1 MLIEIDCREREL
13 HQQCLAYLQQ
23 NPRIENVVLKTSNM
37 PIGDIII
44 YDDSNGN
51 KLVEKIIIERK
62 SVNDLAASIRD
73 SRYREQS
80 FRLSECSLH
89 NHNIFYLIEGSFANL
104 GRRYNKNTLLSAMTS
119 ISYNKGFSLYRTFSV
134 AESAEWIIRMA
145 DKIQRS
151 KEKPYYSLE
160 SSEEKKEKDDEGVD
174 GEESEGKTIELAD
187 EFVQKMKSEEKD
199 SAVHSSGGS
208 SGGAAYSSV
217 IKRVKKQNITKENIG
232 EIMLMQ
238 IPGVSAAAAQAIMA
252 NYKTMPGLLHA
263 LKETPG
269 ALDEI
274 TIVTKSSSTGS
285 TSPTKKVRKISKT
298 CKSNIYNYLLP
309 EITEIITVDTK

>member
-13 HQQCLAYLQQ
+13 YQKCLAYLQQ
-23 NPRIENVVLKTSNM
+23 NTRIENVTLSSSSL

-44 YDDSNGN
+44 YDDSNDE

-119 ISYNKGFSLYRTFSV
+119 ISYHKGFSLYRTFSV
-134 AESAEWIIRMA
+134 AESAEWIVRLA
-145 DKIQRS
+145 DKLHRTDDP
-151 KEKPYYSLE
+151 PYYGVNDTSVIGG
-160 SSEEKKEKDDEGVD
+160 EGGG
-174 GEESEGKTIELAD
+174 GEGGEGGAGEGKFD
-187 EFVQKMKSEEKD
+187 N
-199 SAVHSSGGS
+199 
-208 SGGAAYSSV
+208 YSSV
-217 IKRVKKQNITKENIG
+217 IKRIKKNNITRDNIG

-238 IPGVSAAAAQAIMA
+238 IPGVSAAAAKAVMA
-252 NYKTMPGLLHA
+252 THKNISALLHV
-263 LKETPG
+263 LTITPD
-269 ALDEI
+269 ALDDI
-274 TIVTKSSSTGS
+274 HVGS
-285 TSPTKKVRKISKT
+285 ECHENHTKKRKLNKT
-298 CKSNIYNYLLP
+298 CKANIYNYLFP
-309 EITEIITVDTK
+309 DAESVITIDTK

>member
-13 HQQCLAYLQQ
+13 YQQCLAYLQQ
-23 NPRIENVVLKTSNM
+23 NSGIENIDLKSSNL
-37 PIGDIII
+37 PIGDVII
-44 YDDSNGN
+44 YDDANTEM
-51 KLVEKIIIERK
+51 LVEKIIIERK

-73 SRYREQS
+73 SRYREQGY
-80 FRLSECSLH
+80 RLGECSLH
-89 NHNIFYLIEGSFANL
+89 NHNIFYLIEGSFASL

-134 AESAEWIIRMA
+134 AESAEWIVRMA

-160 SSEEKKEKDDEGVD
+160 RSREEKVKGDEDVG

-187 EFVQKMKSEEKD
+187 EFVNKMKSEEKD
-199 SAVHSSGGS
+199 CAN
-208 SGGAAYSSV
+208 AYSSV
-217 IKRVKKQNITKENIG
+217 VKRVKKHNITKDNIG

-238 IPGVSAAAAQAIMA
+238 IPNVSAAAAQSIMA
-252 NYKTMPGLLHA
+252 KYKTIPGLLHA

-274 TIVTKSSSTGS
+274 TIVTKANSIGS
-285 TSPTKKVRKISKT
+285 TETKKVRKISKT
-298 CKSNIYNYLLP
+298 CKSNIYNYLLQ
-309 EITEIITVDTK
+309 EIEAEIITIDTK

>member
-13 HQQCLAYLQQ
+13 YQKCLAYLQQ
-23 NPRIENVVLKTSNM
+23 NPRIENVTLSSSSL

-44 YDDSNGN
+44 YDDSRGD

-119 ISYNKGFSLYRTFSV
+119 ISYHKGFSLYRTFSV
-134 AESAEWIIRMA
+134 AESAEWIVRLA
-145 DKIQRS
+145 DKLHRTDDP
-151 KEKPYYSLE
+151 PYYGVNDTSVIGGGGGG
-160 SSEEKKEKDDEGVD
+160 EG
-174 GEESEGKTIELAD
+174 GEGGEGGGGGEGKFD
-187 EFVQKMKSEEKD
+187 N
-199 SAVHSSGGS
+199 
-208 SGGAAYSSV
+208 YSSV
-217 IKRVKKQNITKENIG
+217 IKRIKKNNITRDNIG

-238 IPGVSAAAAQAIMA
+238 IPGVSAAAAKAVMA
-252 NYKTMPGLLHA
+252 THKNISALLHV
-263 LKETPG
+263 LTITPD
-269 ALDEI
+269 ALDDI
-274 TIVTKSSSTGS
+274 HVGS
-285 TSPTKKVRKISKT
+285 ECQGNPTKKRKLNKT
-298 CKSNIYNYLLP
+298 CKANIYNYLFP
-309 EITEIITVDTK
+309 DAESVITIDTK

>member
-23 NPRIENVVLKTSNM
+23 NTRVENVVLKTSNM

-44 YDDSNGN
+44 YDDSNGV

-145 DKIQRS
+145 DKLQRS

-160 SSEEKKEKDDEGVD
+160 RSEEKNDDSQRTNHQ
-174 GEESEGKTIELAD
+174 ESEGKNIELAD
-187 EFVQKMKSEEKD
+187 EFVGKMKSEEK
-199 SAVHSSGGS
+199 
-208 SGGAAYSSV
+208 
-217 IKRVKKQNITKENIG
+217 RLCIG
-232 EIMLMQ
+232 KLWCWRSI
-238 IPGVSAAAAQAIMA
+238 
-252 NYKTMPGLLHA
+252 
-263 LKETPG
+263 
-269 ALDEI
+269 
-274 TIVTKSSSTGS
+274 
-285 TSPTKKVRKISKT
+285 
-298 CKSNIYNYLLP
+298 
-309 EITEIITVDTK
+309 

>member
-23 NPRIENVVLKTSNM
+23 NTRIENVILKTSNM

-44 YDDSNGN
+44 YDDSRGD

-89 NHNIFYLIEGSFANL
+89 NHNIFYLIEGSFSNL

-160 SSEEKKEKDDEGVD
+160 RSREEKEKGDEDVD

-187 EFVQKMKSEEKD
+187 EFVNKMKSEEKD
-199 SAVHSSGGS
+199 CAN
-208 SGGAAYSSV
+208 AYSSV
-217 IKRVKKQNITKENIG
+217 VKRVKKHNITKDNIG

-238 IPGVSAAAAQAIMA
+238 IPNVSAAAAQSIMA
-252 NYKTMPGLLHA
+252 KYKTMPCLLHA

-274 TIVTKSSSTGS
+274 TIVTKTNSTGS
-285 TSPTKKVRKISKT
+285 TETKKVRKISKT
-298 CKSNIYNYLLP
+298 CKSNIYNYLLQ
-309 EITEIITVDTK
+309 EIEAVITVDTK

>member
-1 MLIEIDCREREL
+1 
-13 HQQCLAYLQQ
+13 
-23 NPRIENVVLKTSNM
+23 
-37 PIGDIII
+37 
-44 YDDSNGN
+44 
-51 KLVEKIIIERK
+51 
-62 SVNDLAASIRD
+62 
-73 SRYREQS
+73 
-80 FRLSECSLH
+80 
-89 NHNIFYLIEGSFANL
+89 
-104 GRRYNKNTLLSAMTS
+104 MTS

-134 AESAEWIIRMA
+134 AESAEWIIRVA

-160 SSEEKKEKDDEGVD
+160 RSEEKKEGDDEGVD
-174 GEESEGKTIELAD
+174 GEEYEDKTIELAD

-199 SAVHSSGGS
+199 SAVHS

-285 TSPTKKVRKISKT
+285 NSPTKKLRKISKT
-298 CKSNIYNYLLP
+298 CKSNIYHFLLP
-309 EITEIITVDTK
+309 KMSEIITVDTK

>member
-23 NPRIENVVLKTSNM
+23 NPRVENVVLKTSNM

-44 YDDSNGN
+44 YDDSNGV

-145 DKIQRS
+145 DKLQRS

-160 SSEEKKEKDDEGVD
+160 RSEEKNDDSQRTNHQ
-174 GEESEGKTIELAD
+174 ESEGKNIELAD
-187 EFVQKMKSEEKD
+187 EFVGKMKSEEKD
-199 SAVHSSGGS
+199 CVSESCGVGG
-208 SGGAAYSSV
+208 AYSSV
-217 IKRVKKQNITKENIG
+217 IKRVKKHNITQDNIG

-238 IPGVSAAAAQAIMA
+238 IPSVSAAAAQSIMVK
-252 NYKTMPGLLHA
+252 YKTMAGLLRA
-263 LKETPG
+263 LKETPE

-274 TIVTKSSSTGS
+274 SIVMKSTSSSS
-285 TSPTKKVRKISKT
+285 NPPVKKVRKISKT
-298 CKSNIYNYLLP
+298 CKANIYTYLLP
-309 EITEIITVDTK
+309 EKAEVITVDTE

>member
-23 NPRIENVVLKTSNM
+23 NPRVENVVLKTSNM

-44 YDDSNGN
+44 YDDLNGN
-51 KLVEKIIIERK
+51 KLLEKIIIERK

-145 DKIQRS
+145 DKIHRS

-160 SSEEKKEKDDEGVD
+160 RSREEKVD
-174 GEESEGKTIELAD
+174 GEETEGKTIELAD
-187 EFVQKMKSEEKD
+187 EFVSKMKSEEKYCAAE
-199 SAVHSSGGS
+199 SCGCGG
-208 SGGAAYSSV
+208 GGDGVGGAYSSV
-217 IKRVKKQNITKENIG
+217 VKRVKKQNITQDNIG

-238 IPGVSAAAAQAIMA
+238 IPSVSAAAAQSIMVK
-252 NYKTMPGLLHA
+252 YKTMAGLLCA
-263 LKETPG
+263 LKETQG

-309 EITEIITVDTK
+309 EMTEIITVDTK

>member
-23 NPRIENVVLKTSNM
+23 NTRIENVVLKTSNM

-44 YDDSNGN
+44 YDDSRGD

-80 FRLSECSLH
+80 FRLSECSLP

-119 ISYNKGFSLYRTFSV
+119 ISYHKGFSLYRTFSV
-134 AESAEWIIRMA
+134 AESAEWIVRLA
-145 DKIQRS
+145 DKLHRS
-151 KEKPYYSLE
+151 DDMPYYGVNDTSVIGG
-160 SSEEKKEKDDEGVD
+160 EG
-174 GEESEGKTIELAD
+174 GYEGKFD
-187 EFVQKMKSEEKD
+187 N
-199 SAVHSSGGS
+199 
-208 SGGAAYSSV
+208 YSSV
-217 IKRVKKQNITKENIG
+217 VKRIKKNNITRENIG

-238 IPGVSAAAAQAIMA
+238 IPGVSSAAAKAVMA
-252 NYKTMPGLLHA
+252 THKNISALLHV
-263 LKETPG
+263 LTITPD
-269 ALDEI
+269 ALDDIRVGPECQEN
-274 TIVTKSSSTGS
+274 
-285 TSPTKKVRKISKT
+285 PTKRRKLNKT
-298 CKSNIYNYLLP
+298 CKANIYNYLFTDA
-309 EITEIITVDTK
+309 ESVITIDTK

>member
-23 NPRIENVVLKTSNM
+23 NPRIENVILKTSNM

-44 YDDSNGN
+44 YDDSNGV

-80 FRLSECSLH
+80 FRLNECRLH

-145 DKIQRS
+145 DKIHRS

-160 SSEEKKEKDDEGVD
+160 RSEEKNEGVD
-174 GEESEGKTIELAD
+174 GEEYEGKTIELAD
-187 EFVQKMKSEEKD
+187 EFVNKMKNAEKE
-199 SAVHSSGGS
+199 SSVHSC
-208 SGGAAYSSV
+208 GGAAYSSV
-217 IKRVKKQNITKENIG
+217 IKRVKKQNITTENIG

-285 TSPTKKVRKISKT
+285 NSPTKKVRKISKT
-298 CKSNIYNYLLP
+298 CKANIYHYLLP
-309 EITEIITVDTK
+309 EMSEIITVATK

>member
-23 NPRIENVVLKTSNM
+23 NPRIENVVLKTSNI
-37 PIGDIII
+37 PVGDIII
-44 YDDSNGN
+44 YDDTNVN
-51 KLVEKIIIERK
+51 KLIEKIIIERK

-73 SRYREQS
+73 TRYREQS

-134 AESAEWIIRMA
+134 VESAEWIIRMA
-145 DKIQRS
+145 DKLHRS

-160 SSEEKKEKDDEGVD
+160 RIKENNEYCEGNND
-174 GEESEGKTIELAD
+174 QESEGKTIELAD
-187 EFVQKMKSEEKD
+187 DFVSKIKSEEKD
-199 SAVHSSGGS
+199 CVSGSCGV
-208 SGGAAYSSV
+208 GGAYSSV
-217 IKRVKKQNITKENIG
+217 IKRVKKQNITQDNIG

-238 IPGVSAAAAQAIMA
+238 IPSVSAAAAQSIMVKD
-252 NYKTMPGLLHA
+252 KTMAGLLCA
-263 LKETPG
+263 LKERPD

-274 TIVTKSSSTGS
+274 TIAIKISSTGS
-285 TSPTKKVRKISKT
+285 TSPSKKVRKISKT
-298 CKSNIYNYLLP
+298 CKSNIYTYLLP
-309 EITEIITVDTK
+309 EMSEVITVDTQ

>member
-23 NPRIENVVLKTSNM
+23 NPRVENVVLKTSNM

-44 YDDSNGN
+44 YDDSNGV

-160 SSEEKKEKDDEGVD
+160 RSREEKVD
-174 GEESEGKTIELAD
+174 GEETEGKTIELAD
-187 EFVQKMKSEEKD
+187 EFVSKMKSEEKD
-199 SAVHSSGGS
+199 CAEESLVGPG
-208 SGGAAYSSV
+208 AYSSV
-217 IKRVKKQNITKENIG
+217 VKRVKKQNITQDNIG

-238 IPGVSAAAAQAIMA
+238 IPSVSAAAAQSIMVK
-252 NYKTMPGLLHA
+252 YKTMAGLLRA

-285 TSPTKKVRKISKT
+285 TSPTKKSEK
-298 CKSNIYNYLLP
+298 
-309 EITEIITVDTK
+309 

>member
-23 NPRIENVVLKTSNM
+23 NTRIENVVMKTSNM

-44 YDDSNGN
+44 YDDSRGD
-51 KLVEKIIIERK
+51 KLIEKIIIERK

-80 FRLSECSLH
+80 FRLSDCSLH
-89 NHNIFYLIEGSFANL
+89 NHNIFYLIEGSFSNL

-160 SSEEKKEKDDEGVD
+160 RSEGKKEKGDEDVG
-174 GEESEGKTIELAD
+174 GEDSEGKTIELAD
-187 EFVQKMKSEEKD
+187 EFVNKMKSEEKD

-217 IKRVKKQNITKENIG
+217 VKRVKKHNITKDNIG

-238 IPGVSAAAAQAIMA
+238 IPNVSAAAAQSIMSK
-252 NYKTMPGLLHA
+252 YKTIPGLLHA

-274 TIVTKSSSTGS
+274 TIVTKANLIGS
-285 TSPTKKVRKISKT
+285 TETKKVRKISNT
-298 CKSNIYNYLLP
+298 CKSNIYNYLLQ
-309 EITEIITVDTK
+309 ETEEIITIDTK

>member
-23 NPRIENVVLKTSNM
+23 NTRVENVVLKTSNM

-44 YDDSNGN
+44 YDDSHGD
-51 KLVEKIIIERK
+51 KLVETIIIERK

-89 NHNIFYLIEGSFANL
+89 NHNIFYLIEGSFASL
-104 GRRYNKNTLLSAMTS
+104 SRRYNKNTLLSAITS
-119 ISYNKGFSLYRTFSV
+119 ISYNKGFSLYRTFNI
-134 AESAEWIIRMA
+134 AESAEWIVRMA

-160 SSEEKKEKDDEGVD
+160 RIVEKEENC
-174 GEESEGKTIELAD
+174 EGKTVELAD
-187 EFVQKMKSEEKD
+187 EFVNQTKCEDAD
-199 SAVHSSGGS
+199 SAREST
-208 SGGAAYSSV
+208 AYSSV
-217 IKRVKKQNITKENIG
+217 VKRVKKYNITRENIG

-238 IPGVSAAAAQAIMA
+238 IPGVSAAAAQAIMDK
-252 NYKTMPGLLHA
+252 YKTMRDLLNA

-274 TIVTKSSSTGS
+274 QIVTKTCSIGS
-285 TSPTKKVRKISKT
+285 TETTKVRKINKT

-309 EITEIITVDTK
+309 KMEAVIMIDTK

>member
-23 NPRIENVVLKTSNM
+23 NPRVENVVLKTSNM

-44 YDDSNGN
+44 YDDSRGD

-80 FRLSECSLH
+80 FRLTECSLH
-89 NHNIFYLIEGSFANL
+89 NHNIFYLIEGSFSNL

-160 SSEEKKEKDDEGVD
+160 RSREEKVKGDEDVG

-187 EFVQKMKSEEKD
+187 EFVNKMKSEEKD
-199 SAVHSSGGS
+199 CAN
-208 SGGAAYSSV
+208 AYSSV
-217 IKRVKKQNITKENIG
+217 VKRVKKHNITKKNIG

-238 IPGVSAAAAQAIMA
+238 IPNVSAAAAQSIMS
-252 NYKTMPGLLHA
+252 NYKTIPGLLHA

-274 TIVTKSSSTGS
+274 TIVTKANSIGS
-285 TSPTKKVRKISKT
+285 TETKKVRKISKT
-298 CKSNIYNYLLP
+298 CKSNIYNYLLQ
-309 EITEIITVDTK
+309 EIEAVITVDTK

>member
-13 HQQCLAYLQQ
+13 HQQCLTYLQQ

-44 YDDSNGN
+44 YDDSGGT

-89 NHNIFYLIEGSFANL
+89 NHNIFYLIEGSFSNL
-104 GRRYNKNTLLSAMTS
+104 GHRYNKNTLLSAMTS

-160 SSEEKKEKDDEGVD
+160 RSREEKVKGDEDVG

-187 EFVQKMKSEEKD
+187 EFVNKMKSEEKD
-199 SAVHSSGGS
+199 CAN
-208 SGGAAYSSV
+208 AYSSV
-217 IKRVKKQNITKENIG
+217 VKRVKKHNITKDNIG
-232 EIMLMQ
+232 EIMLLQ
-238 IPGVSAAAAQAIMA
+238 IPHVSAAAAQSIMA
-252 NYKTMPGLLHA
+252 KYKTMPCLLHA

-274 TIVTKSSSTGS
+274 TIVTKANLIGS
-285 TSPTKKVRKISKT
+285 TETKKVRKISKT
-298 CKSNIYNYLLP
+298 CKSNIYNYLLQ
-309 EITEIITVDTK
+309 EIEAVITVDTK

>member
-23 NPRIENVVLKTSNM
+23 NTRIENVVLKTSNM

-44 YDDSNGN
+44 YDDSRGD

-80 FRLSECSLH
+80 FRLSECSLP

-119 ISYNKGFSLYRTFSV
+119 ISYHKGFSLYRTFSV
-134 AESAEWIIRMA
+134 AESAEWIVRLA
-145 DKIQRS
+145 DKLHRS
-151 KEKPYYSLE
+151 DDMPYY
-160 SSEEKKEKDDEGVD
+160 GVND
-174 GEESEGKTIELAD
+174 TSVIGGGGGGGGEGKSD
-187 EFVQKMKSEEKD
+187 N
-199 SAVHSSGGS
+199 
-208 SGGAAYSSV
+208 YSSV
-217 IKRVKKQNITKENIG
+217 VKRIKKNNITRENIG

-238 IPGVSAAAAQAIMA
+238 IPGVSSAAAKAVMA
-252 NYKTMPGLLHA
+252 THKNISALLHV
-263 LKETPG
+263 LTITPD
-269 ALDEI
+269 ALDDIRVGPERQEN
-274 TIVTKSSSTGS
+274 
-285 TSPTKKVRKISKT
+285 PTKIRKLNKT
-298 CKSNIYNYLLP
+298 CKANIYNYLFTDA
-309 EITEIITVDTK
+309 ESVITIDTK

>member
-23 NPRIENVVLKTSNM
+23 NPRVENVVLKTSNM

-44 YDDSNGN
+44 YDDSS
-51 KLVEKIIIERK
+51 VEKIIIERK

-160 SSEEKKEKDDEGVD
+160 RSEEKNEQGDQGVD

-187 EFVQKMKSEEKD
+187 EFVRKMKSEEKE
-199 SAVHSSGGS
+199 SAVHSSGSS
-208 SGGAAYSSV
+208 SGTAYSSV

-263 LKETPG
+263 LKEIPC

-274 TIVTKSSSTGS
+274 TIVTKSSSTES
-285 TSPTKKVRKISKT
+285 NSPTKKLRKISKT

-309 EITEIITVDTK
+309 EMSEIITVDTR